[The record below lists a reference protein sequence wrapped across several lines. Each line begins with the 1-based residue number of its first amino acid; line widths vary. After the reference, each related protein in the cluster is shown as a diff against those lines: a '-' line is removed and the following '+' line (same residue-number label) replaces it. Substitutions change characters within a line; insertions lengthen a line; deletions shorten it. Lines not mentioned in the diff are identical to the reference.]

1 MDLLISVMYIY
12 INIYKYTYIIYI
24 YIYIYKIIKL
34 YDKFLYSL
42 PDKQES
48 FKLDL
53 KRNFNL
59 IYDTKFIINSTNL
72 LFNEIKNDSSLKNCF

>member
-1 MDLLISVMYIY
+1 MDLLTSVMYI
-12 INIYKYTYIIYI
+12 NIF
-24 YIYIYKIIKL
+24 KILLKL

-42 PDKQES
+42 PDKQEN

-53 KRNFNL
+53 VKNFNL
-59 IYDTKFIINSTNL
+59 IYDTKFIINSNNL